1 VKDELAEKIQ
11 RRKESF
17 NTQLLISKHQSNVI
31 KDADIDPIHDRM
43 LFGLGNSLQDKKQ
56 RRKELIRLYKQKR
69 ELNNTEQETL

>member
-1 VKDELAEKIQ
+1 
-11 RRKESF
+11 
-17 NTQLLISKHQSNVI
+17 
-31 KDADIDPIHDRM
+31 M